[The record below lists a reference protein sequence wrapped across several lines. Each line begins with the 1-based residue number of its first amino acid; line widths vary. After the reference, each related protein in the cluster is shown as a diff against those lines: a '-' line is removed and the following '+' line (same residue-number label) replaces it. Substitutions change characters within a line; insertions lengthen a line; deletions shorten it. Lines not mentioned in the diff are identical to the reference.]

1 MASEQPMS
9 LLFFSSGLALYLL
22 ATAAFVVHVM
32 SARDSARRVALTA
45 LACAFLME
53 TFGLLSRP
61 GAFAFRTPSD
71 QMSALAW
78 FIVAAYLFLQLR
90 YRLAVVG
97 AMVSPLAFLLTLSAY
112 IVYSGSDGLPPNLR
126 SAWLPAHVAPA
137 FLGYAIFV
145 LASCVSLIYLLQER
159 ELKAKRRMGLAR
171 RFPSLETLDNLNYR
185 CVAWGFGLFTIG
197 IVTGSLLSKV
207 AWGTFWSW
215 EPLQI
220 LSGVAW
226 LIYAMLLQS
235 RSSGWRGRR
244 AATLT
249 LLGFA
254 VLVVSFLSLNFGFGH
269 GASIG

>member
-1 MASEQPMS
+1 MY
-9 LLFFSSGLALYLL
+9 LFFVSSGLALYLL

-32 SARDSARRVALTA
+32 AARDSARSVAVTA
-45 LACAFLME
+45 LAGAFLME
-53 TFGLLSRP
+53 TFGILARP
-61 GAFAFRTPSD
+61 GAFALRTPHD

-78 FIVAAYLFLQLR
+78 FIVAVFLFLQLR

-112 IVYSGSDGLPPNLR
+112 VAYSGTDGLPPNLENV
-126 SAWLPAHVAPA
+126 WLPAHVAPA

-159 ELKAKRRMGLAR
+159 QLKAKRRMGVGR
-171 RFPSLETLDNLNYR
+171 RLPSLETLDELNYR

-207 AWGTFWSW
+207 AWNTFWSW

-226 LIYAMLLQS
+226 MIYAMLLQS
-235 RSSGWRGRR
+235 RSVGWRGRR

-249 LLGFA
+249 LIGFA
-254 VLVVSFLSLNFGFGH
+254 VLVVSFLSLNFGFTH
-269 GASIG
+269 GGSIG